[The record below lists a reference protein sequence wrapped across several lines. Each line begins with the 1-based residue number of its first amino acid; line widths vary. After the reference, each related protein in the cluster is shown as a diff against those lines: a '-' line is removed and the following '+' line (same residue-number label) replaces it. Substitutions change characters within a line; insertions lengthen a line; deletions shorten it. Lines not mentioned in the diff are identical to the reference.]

1 MKKRVAKLA
10 TMGLSAA
17 MVMGTAV
24 PVLAANNEITDTRTF
39 TISTK
44 AGDTHSYDV
53 YQILKGDLAGTK
65 ADGSDSGNKL
75 SNIKAGQNYKGNTD
89 EASVNAAVK
98 DIVDTA
104 KTAKTDSEKLSAMEK
119 YVDLAGTPIASV
131 TKDKSATVAPGYYL
145 IKDKDTGSVGDYDS
159 YTLYIVKVAGN
170 TTIERKVGVPTVE
183 KKVKETNDTKGTT
196 SDWQGHG
203 DYDIGDVIPFQLTGT
218 IAANYDEYQTY
229 KYSFNDTLSKGLT
242 RCDAGKVTV
251 KIDGVDVT
259 KNFKVSEVAN
269 QKFTVSCDDLK
280 TLTKTDGSKLVTKD
294 SKVVVEYTA
303 TLNTVAN
310 GTVLGSAGN
319 ANTVTLTFS
328 NNPNTDQEGS
338 TSETPESKVKVY
350 SYQLIVNKTD
360 KDKKALEGAGFTLY
374 KKDAKGN
381 FNKVGAEVKGTANKT
396 DGKKN
401 VFTWEGLDAGTY
413 KLSETTT
420 PNGYNTIKDIT
431 FDVDSTFTGDE
442 LTNLVASN
450 VADKDSAMGTSALTG
465 NITAG
470 SLTGDVVNIGGT
482 VLPTT
487 GSTGLIV
494 LVGGA
499 VLVLGASGVVRMRKK
514 EEA

>member
-1 MKKRVAKLA
+1 MKERVVKLA
-10 TMGLSAA
+10 TMGLSAS

-39 TISTK
+39 TISAKTD
-44 AGDTHSYDV
+44 DTHSYDV
-53 YQILKGDLAGTK
+53 YQILKGDLAGTE

-104 KTAKTDSEKLSAMEK
+104 KTSTTDSQKLAAIEK
-119 YVDLAGTPIASV
+119 YVDLGSAPIKSV
-131 TKDKSATVAPGYYL
+131 TKDSPATVAPGYYL
-145 IKDKDTGSVGDYDS
+145 IKDKAAGSVGDYDA

-170 TTIERKVGVPTVE
+170 TTIERKVAVPTVE
-183 KKVKETNDTKGTT
+183 KKVKETNDTTGAV

-229 KYSFNDTLSKGLT
+229 KYSFNDTLSAGLT
-242 RCDAGKVTV
+242 RCAKDGVKVS
-251 KIDGVDVT
+251 IDGTDVT
-259 KNFKVSEVAN
+259 SKFTISDVAN
-269 QKFTVSCDDLK
+269 GKFTVSCDDLK
-280 TLTKTDGSKLVTKD
+280 ALTNEDGSKLVNKD

-303 TLNTVAN
+303 TLNTTAN

-319 ANTVTLTFS
+319 PNTVTLTFS

-338 TSETPESKVKVY
+338 TSETPEKEVKVY

-374 KKDAKGN
+374 KKDSKGT
-381 FNKVGAEVKGTANKT
+381 FNKVGDEVKGATGK

-401 VFTWEGLDAGTY
+401 LFKWEGLDAGTY

-431 FDVDSTFTGDE
+431 FDVDSSFTGDE
-442 LTNLVASN
+442 LTGLVAAN
-450 VADKDSAMGTSALTG
+450 VADKDQAMGTSALTG
-465 NITAG
+465 SVTAG

-499 VLVLGASGVVRMRKK
+499 ALVLGASGIVRMRKK

>member
-1 MKKRVAKLA
+1 MKKRVAKLV
-10 TMGLSAA
+10 TLGLSVT
-17 MVMGTAV
+17 MIMGTGVTAF
-24 PVLAANNEITDTRTF
+24 AANNEITDTRTF
-39 TISTK
+39 TIST
-44 AGDTHSYDV
+44 AADDTHSYDV
-53 YQILKGDLAGTK
+53 FQILKGDLAGTA

-75 SNIKAGQNYKGNTD
+75 SNIKAGQNFKGATD
-89 EASVNAAVK
+89 EATVNAAVK

-104 KTAKTDSEKLSAMEK
+104 ASAKTDSEKLTAIEK
-119 YVDLAGTPIASV
+119 YVDLSGTAIASV
-131 TKDKSATVAPGYYL
+131 DKTHSATVAPGYYI

-159 YTLYIVKVAGN
+159 YTLYIVKVAGD
-170 TTIERKVGVPTVE
+170 TTIERKVGVPTVV
-183 KKVKETNDTKGTT
+183 KKVKETNDTAGTV

-218 IAANYDEYQTY
+218 IAENYDEYQTY
-229 KYSFNDTLSKGLT
+229 KYSFNDTLSAGLT
-242 RCDAGKVTV
+242 RCAKDGVKVS
-251 KIDGVDVT
+251 IDGVDVT
-259 KNFKVSEVAN
+259 NKFTISDVAG

-280 TLTKTDGSKLVTKD
+280 ALTKTDGSKLVTKD

-303 TLNTVAN
+303 TLNTTAK

-328 NNPNTDQEGS
+328 NDPNTNQEGK

-350 SYQLIVNKTD
+350 SYQLVINKTD
-360 KDKKALEGAGFTLY
+360 KDAKALEGAGFTLY
-374 KKDAKGN
+374 KKDAEGAY
-381 FNKVGAEVKGTANKT
+381 NKVGTEVKGAANKT

-401 VFTWEGLDAGTY
+401 VFTWEGLDAGSY

-431 FDVDSTFTGDE
+431 FDVTSTFTGDD
-442 LTNLVASN
+442 LTNLVAAN
-450 VADKDSAMGTSALTG
+450 VADADGAMGANALTG
-465 NITAG
+465 NVTAG

-487 GSTGLIV
+487 GTTGLIV

-499 VLVLGASGVVRMRKK
+499 VLVLGASGAVRMRKK
-514 EEA
+514 ED